1 MHAAKAE
8 IIPAEVLDEIQ
19 AAEKALGSGD
29 AREAIRLARHSL
41 LAKQTGRAFAVIT
54 RAMCK
59 QGDLGGAKA
68 SLHSVDKGELS
79 RVKRDCK
86 ASGIDL

>member
-1 MHAAKAE
+1 
-8 IIPAEVLDEIQ
+8 
-19 AAEKALGSGD
+19 
-29 AREAIRLARHSL
+29 
-41 LAKQTGRAFAVIT
+41 LAKQTGRAFSVIT

-68 SLHSVDKGELS
+68 SVHSVDKGDLG

-86 ASGIDL
+86 AAGIDL